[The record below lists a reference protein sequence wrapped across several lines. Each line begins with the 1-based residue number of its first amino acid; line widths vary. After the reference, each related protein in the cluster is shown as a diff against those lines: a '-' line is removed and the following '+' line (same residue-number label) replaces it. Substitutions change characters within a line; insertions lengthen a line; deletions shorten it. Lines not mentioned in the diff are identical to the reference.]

1 MHSQFFHVTL
11 QQQIAKQ
18 LRDVHFGGNW
28 TAVNLKDQLAGVNWQ
43 HAITKVQSFNTIA
56 VLVSHMNYYIDVVS
70 RVIQGKPLVGKD
82 KDSFNLPPVQSD
94 ADWQEL
100 LNKVWKDA
108 EDFAA
113 LIEQMPEQQLWE
125 PFATGKYGNVYRNI
139 TGIIEHMH
147 YHLGQIVLLKKMIAQ
162 TVPT

>member
-1 MHSQFFHVTL
+1 MTL

-28 TAVNLKDQLAGVNWQ
+28 TAVNLKDQLSDLDWQ
-43 HAITKVQSFNTIA
+43 IATTKVQSFNTIA
-56 VLVSHMNYYIDVVS
+56 VLVFHMNYYVDVVS
-70 RVIQGKPLVGKD
+70 RVIQSKPLEGKD
-82 KDSFNLPPVQSD
+82 KDSFNVAPIQSGD
-94 ADWQEL
+94 DWQKL
-100 LNKVWKDA
+100 LNKVWEDA
-108 EDFAA
+108 ENFAS

-147 YHLGQIVLLKKMIAQ
+147 YHLGQIVLIKKMIQQSATAQ
-162 TVPT
+162 